1 MRGQIMSLSLENKEF
16 FYAAILLIGVLIGSI
31 SQVLLKRAAQ
41 RQYDSWIK
49 EYFNLRVISA
59 YVLFFGTTL
68 LSVVAY
74 KGIPLSW
81 GPILESTGY
90 LYVTAFGVTIFHEKM
105 NRTKIMSLF
114 LILTGIA
121 IYALLG

>member
-1 MRGQIMSLSLENKEF
+1 MIQSLEEKELS
-16 FYAAILLIGVLIGSI
+16 YAVVLLIGVLISSV

-41 RQYDSWIK
+41 RQYDSWLK
-49 EYFNLRVISA
+49 EYFNFHVIFA

-68 LSVVAY
+68 LSIFAY
-74 KGIPLSW
+74 RGIPLSW

-90 LYVTAFGVTIFHEKM
+90 VYVTVFGATIFHEKI
-105 NRTKIMSLF
+105 NRKKYMSLF
-114 LILTGIA
+114 LILTGIT

>member
-1 MRGQIMSLSLENKEF
+1 MSLSLENKEF

>member
-1 MRGQIMSLSLENKEF
+1 MSQKLENKEF
-16 FYAAILLIGVLIGSI
+16 LYAAVLLIGVLISSI
-31 SQVLLKRAAQ
+31 SQVLLKRAAL

-49 EYFNLRVISA
+49 EYFNFRVIFA
-59 YVLFFGTTL
+59 YALFFGTTL

-90 LYVTAFGVTIFHEKM
+90 LYVTVFGVTLFHEKM
-105 NRTKIMSLF
+105 NRQKVLSLF

-121 IYALLG
+121 VYALLG